1 MKMYNKCLWDH
12 QFWSPKIIKD
22 WQKYSMVNPIIQ
34 FIYIKYRKH
43 KVDKCLIKWEILRK
57 YINEN
62 IEILIKLI
70 EIIQKRLKKWSEM
83 SY

>member
-1 MKMYNKCLWDH
+1 
-12 QFWSPKIIKD
+12 
-22 WQKYSMVNPIIQ
+22 MVNPIIQ

>member
-1 MKMYNKCLWDH
+1 
-12 QFWSPKIIKD
+12 
-22 WQKYSMVNPIIQ
+22 MVNPIIQ
-34 FIYIKYRKH
+34 FIYIKYRKY
-43 KVDKCLIKWEILRK
+43 KADKYLIKWEISRK